1 MNQAGEGPP
10 KWPGMARNAPVAL
23 SALYFLN
30 LRGDVILE
38 RQYRDDVDRNMA
50 NAFKTEIINGK
61 DRGGNPVVNL
71 GMCSFMYTREQNV
84 YVVAV
89 TRANANAMLAFTFM
103 HSLINLFKSYFNKFN
118 EKTLKSNFVIIYEL
132 LDEVCDNG
140 YPQITSPEVLKAF
153 ITQRAARAADD
164 PKDTYENQRKAKE
177 VSMQVTGAV
186 QWRGQN
192 LVYKKNEVYLDIVE
206 SVSLLMSPKGV
217 VLKASATGTIEMK
230 TALSGMPELT
240 IGLNDKVGEEAS
252 ANQTQQSAQSNHK
265 KNIDLADLQFHQCV
279 NLSKFASEKTISFV
293 PPDGKF
299 DLMKYRV
306 TEGIS
311 LPFKLMPLVKELGRT
326 RIQVDVKVRSCFS
339 DKQFATNVKI
349 RIPVP
354 KYTSGATCK
363 LTGGTAKYKS
373 AEEALVWKIKKF
385 QGATEL
391 TLSAEIELVSTT
403 TERKAWHKPPI
414 SMDFHVPMFTASGLR
429 VRFLKVWE
437 KSGYQST
444 KWVRYLCNSGRD
456 TKTGVYEV
464 RCQ

>member
-1 MNQAGEGPP
+1 MENQGPP

>member
-1 MNQAGEGPP
+1 
-10 KWPGMARNAPVAL
+10 
-23 SALYFLN
+23 
-30 LRGDVILE
+30 
-38 RQYRDDVDRNMA
+38 MA

-89 TRANANAMLAFTFM
+89 TRANANAMLAFTVRIKINPTQILPRHSCVGTLGTPPPPISQHPSPHLPNPQFM

-306 TEGIS
+306 TERQVYFNSHMGNS
-311 LPFKLMPLVKELGRT
+311 TDVVFCSQASRYRSSSCRWSKSSGGRAYRWT
-326 RIQVDVKVRSCFS
+326 SRSGLAS
-339 DKQFATNVKI
+339 
-349 RIPVP
+349 
-354 KYTSGATCK
+354 
-363 LTGGTAKYKS
+363 
-373 AEEALVWKIKKF
+373 
-385 QGATEL
+385 
-391 TLSAEIELVSTT
+391 
-403 TERKAWHKPPI
+403 PI
-414 SMDFHVPMFTASGLR
+414 SNSRRTSRFVYRFRSTRAARRAS
-429 VRFLKVWE
+429 
-437 KSGYQST
+437 
-444 KWVRYLCNSGRD
+444 
-456 TKTGVYEV
+456 
-464 RCQ
+464 

>member
-1 MNQAGEGPP
+1 
-10 KWPGMARNAPVAL
+10 
-23 SALYFLN
+23 
-30 LRGDVILE
+30 
-38 RQYRDDVDRNMA
+38 MA

-89 TRANANAMLAFTFM
+89 TRANANAMLAFTVRIGIKSIPVSDPKPPSAAQLCRHPRHPTTSHLNTSYHLPNPQFM

-311 LPFKLMPLVKELGRT
+311 LPFK
-326 RIQVDVKVRSCFS
+326 
-339 DKQFATNVKI
+339 
-349 RIPVP
+349 
-354 KYTSGATCK
+354 
-363 LTGGTAKYKS
+363 
-373 AEEALVWKIKKF
+373 
-385 QGATEL
+385 
-391 TLSAEIELVSTT
+391 VSL
-403 TERKAWHKPPI
+403 
-414 SMDFHVPMFTASGLR
+414 F
-429 VRFLKVWE
+429 
-437 KSGYQST
+437 
-444 KWVRYLCNSGRD
+444 
-456 TKTGVYEV
+456 
-464 RCQ
+464 

>member
-1 MNQAGEGPP
+1 MDERAGGT

-240 IGLNDKVGEEAS
+240 IGLNDKVGEETS

>member
-1 MNQAGEGPP
+1 
-10 KWPGMARNAPVAL
+10 
-23 SALYFLN
+23 
-30 LRGDVILE
+30 
-38 RQYRDDVDRNMA
+38 
-50 NAFKTEIINGK
+50 
-61 DRGGNPVVNL
+61 
-71 GMCSFMYTREQNV
+71 
-84 YVVAV
+84 
-89 TRANANAMLAFTFM
+89 M

-306 TEGIS
+306 TEGKFI
-311 LPFKLMPLVKELGRT
+311 LTLIWAIRLTL
-326 RIQVDVKVRSCFS
+326 CFVHRHL
-339 DKQFATNVKI
+339 ATVQAHAAGQ
-349 RIPVP
+349 R
-354 KYTSGATCK
+354 ARADAH
-363 LTGGTAKYKS
+363 TGGR
-373 AEEALVWKIKKF
+373 
-385 QGATEL
+385 QGPVL
-391 TLSAEIELVSTT
+391 L
-403 TERKAWHKPPI
+403 
-414 SMDFHVPMFTASGLR
+414 LR
-429 VRFLKVWE
+429 
-437 KSGYQST
+437 
-444 KWVRYLCNSGRD
+444 
-456 TKTGVYEV
+456 
-464 RCQ
+464 